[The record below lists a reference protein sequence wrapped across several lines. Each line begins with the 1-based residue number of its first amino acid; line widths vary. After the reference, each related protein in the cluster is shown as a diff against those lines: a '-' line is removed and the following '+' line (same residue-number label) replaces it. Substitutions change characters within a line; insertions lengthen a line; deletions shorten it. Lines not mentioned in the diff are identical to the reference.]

1 MKTIVEKVKHGRSP
15 KSSKPQETVAKSSSK
30 IQAKVSKSSSKTK
43 PVLKVSKSLQKNA
56 SKSSQNKSFRK
67 SSYYYE
73 DEGEDADE
81 DEYKDVNELNPN
93 QRNIQNDDNDDNNDA
108 LPLSKSSKSQNQK
121 NVTFEDNMDNSST
134 SHTAANILEMI
145 SEDNNEDNDNNDDR
159 QHNDIHTLDV
169 DTYSISGND
178 NEEFQLANSLTA
190 ISSNEYDREVQSDI
204 SEKSKGKLR
213 EHEASQIPA
222 EFDGMNNILEICNW
236 LSKIS
241 PATCIDEFVKKIFGY
256 PPYSKEGTEIRTK
269 TKNTLSDFQHRLNQ
283 SVLGHVKNY
292 KAIQERQG
300 AASLTKE
307 NINNYINEKVTMDV
321 LNRFIGGTNQRELQ
335 KCGAVKKLVQLIRE
349 MFKIHWQD
357 KNIDQVKN
365 LDNLTKNMH
374 VLLRSGLDIASKLN
388 FN

>member
-1 MKTIVEKVKHGRSP
+1 MKTIVEKVKRGRPP

-30 IQAKVSKSSSKTK
+30 IQAKISKSSSKTK
-43 PVLKVSKSLQKNA
+43 PVLKVSKSLQKMHLNHE
-56 SKSSQNKSFRK
+56 S
-67 SSYYYE
+67 
-73 DEGEDADE
+73 EDANEDVDV
-81 DEYKDVNELNPN
+81 DEYKDVDELNPN
-93 QRNIQNDDNDDNNDA
+93 QRNIQNDDNDANNDA
-108 LPLSKSSKSQNQK
+108 SPLFKSSRSQNQK
-121 NVTFEDNMDNSST
+121 
-134 SHTAANILEMI
+134 
-145 SEDNNEDNDNNDDR
+145 DNNEDNDNNDDR
-159 QHNDIHTLDV
+159 QHNDTLD
-169 DTYSISGND
+169 DNTYSISGND
-178 NEEFQLANSLTA
+178 NEEFQLANSSIA
-190 ISSNEYDREVQSDI
+190 ISSNEYDREVQS
-204 SEKSKGKLR
+204 EKSKEKLR

-236 LSKIS
+236 LIKYPSILQLANQMYTVFSSSMENIGTFNESSMPSSAIS
-241 PATCIDEFVKKIFGY
+241 ARFPPATCIDEFVKKIFGY
-256 PPYSKEGTEIRTK
+256 PPYSKEGTEIQTK
-269 TKNTLSDFQHRLNQ
+269 TKNTLSDFRHRLNQ

-321 LNRFIGGTNQRELQ
+321 LNRFIGGTNQKELQ

-349 MFKIHWQD
+349 MFKIHWQC

-374 VLLRSGLDIASKLN
+374 VPSRSGLDIASKLN